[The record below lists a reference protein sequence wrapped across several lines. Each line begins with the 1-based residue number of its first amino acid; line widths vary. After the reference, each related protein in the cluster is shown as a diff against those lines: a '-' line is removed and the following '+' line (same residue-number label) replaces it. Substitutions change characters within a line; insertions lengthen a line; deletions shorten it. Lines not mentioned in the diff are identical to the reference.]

1 MEERFHY
8 LFKRYLDGN
17 GSQKELE
24 EFFAL
29 IRKADHDDV
38 LRQMIRKAY
47 DGVKATDSTSA
58 FVDKQG
64 RLVLQ
69 NKEVQET
76 ITIPIKSKQRKR
88 YTAIAVAATIV
99 IAAGLFAVFLQPV
112 HSEKQGTVASLTKKA
127 TDRSE
132 LKFIMLED
140 STRVWLNA
148 ASSLEFPDHFEGEK
162 REVYLTGEAF
172 FDVKHADNIPF
183 IIHTGD
189 VATTVLGT
197 SFNIKA
203 YPGQKAITV
212 AVSNGKVKVTRKDDL
227 VAVLT
232 KGQQVKIEENKPKAA
247 EKAIAVTKVAAWQ
260 QGDLVF
266 DDESLRDIVA
276 DIQRIYNVSVRLS
289 DKIDKEALF
298 STSFRKEIGIEQALQ
313 VLCRLTDTEFSIKE
327 GEYIIQ

>member
-1 MEERFHY
+1 MEERLHY
-8 LFKRYLDGN
+8 LFKRYLAGN
-17 GSQKELE
+17 CPQKELE
-24 EFFAL
+24 EFFGL

-38 LRQMIRKAY
+38 LRQLIRKAY
-47 DGVKATDSTSA
+47 QELKAEDSPST
-58 FVDKQG
+58 FVDEQG
-64 RLVLQ
+64 RLVLLSGE
-69 NKEVQET
+69 KPEKA
-76 ITIPIKSKQRKR
+76 IPVSSKQRKR
-88 YTAIAVAATIV
+88 LAVFAVAATV
-99 IAAGLFAVFLQPV
+99 VVAVGLFWIFQQQDRPV
-112 HSEKQGTVASLTKKA
+112 KQGAVASLTKKA

-140 STRVWLNA
+140 STKVWLNA
-148 ASSLEFPDHFEGEK
+148 ASSLEYPDHFETGK

-172 FDVKHADNIPF
+172 FDVKHAEDIPF

-232 KGQQVKIEENKPKAA
+232 KGQQVKIEESKPKAE
-247 EKAIAVTKVAAWQ
+247 EKTIAVAKVAAWQ

-266 DDESLRDIVA
+266 DDESLGDIVA
-276 DIQRIYNVSVRLS
+276 DIQRIYNITIHLS
-289 DKIDKEALF
+289 DRIDKEALF
-298 STSFRKEIGIEQALQ
+298 STTFRKEIGIEQALQ
-313 VLCRLTDTEFSIKE
+313 VLCRLTDTEFSKKE

>member
-1 MEERFHY
+1 MEERLQY
-8 LFKRYLDGN
+8 LFKRYLASN
-17 GSQKELE
+17 CSQKELE
-24 EFFAL
+24 EFFTL

-38 LRQMIRKAY
+38 LRQLIRKAY
-47 DGVKATDSTSA
+47 QELKAEDSPST
-58 FVDKQG
+58 FVDEQG
-64 RLVLQ
+64 RLVLLSGE
-69 NKEVQET
+69 KQEKA
-76 ITIPIKSKQRKR
+76 IPFNRKR
-88 YTAIAVAATIV
+88 RISLAGFAVAATIV
-99 IAAGLFAVFLQPV
+99 VAAGLFRVFQQPGRPV
-112 HSEKQGTVASLTKKA
+112 KQGTVASLTKKA

-148 ASSLEFPDHFEGEK
+148 ASSLEFPDHFETGK

-172 FDVKHADNIPF
+172 FDVKHAEEIPF

-212 AVSNGKVKVTRKDDL
+212 AVSNGTVKVTRKDDL

-232 KGQQVKIEENKPKAA
+232 KGQQVKIEENKPAAA
-247 EKAIAVTKVAAWQ
+247 EKTIAVSKVAAWQ

-266 DDESLRDIVA
+266 DDESFENIIA
-276 DIQRIYNVSVRLS
+276 DIQRIYNVTIRLS
-289 DKIDKEALF
+289 DRIDKEALF

-313 VLCRLTDTEFSIKE
+313 VLCRLTDTGFSKQE
-327 GEYIIQ
+327 GEYLIQ